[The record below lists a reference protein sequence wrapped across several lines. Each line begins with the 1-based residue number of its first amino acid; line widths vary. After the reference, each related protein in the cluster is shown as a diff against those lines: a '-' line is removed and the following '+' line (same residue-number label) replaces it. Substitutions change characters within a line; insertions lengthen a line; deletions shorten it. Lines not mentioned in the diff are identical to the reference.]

1 MTKSF
6 FFQKMAILLTLST
19 DLQYLQLRHFGR
31 LVTSINELRGN
42 NNQGTIFVNASR
54 TTNRDLGKLISYL

>member
-1 MTKSF
+1 
-6 FFQKMAILLTLST
+6 MAILLTLST